1 MRTAELVK
9 LLKKNGC
16 RFLKHLA
23 NHDMYE
29 SPSGNKILVGRHGR
43 EEVATGTLNRILK
56 DAGIK

>member
-43 EEVATGTLNRILK
+43 EEVATGRLI
-56 DAGIK
+56 GY